1 MENILI
7 IVDYQKDFYDPNGS
21 LYVKG
26 GEKLLPNLL
35 KIIPNFDYVIFT
47 VDWHPANH
55 ISFKGENAWPIHC
68 VQYTE
73 GASLPIELISAAKF
87 YDVYKK
93 AQLTYAEEYGA
104 FNEIALGNEAEII
117 TNLHSGNNYVVC
129 GIAGD
134 YCVKHTIMNLMQFVP
149 LENISVYLDGIVSIN
164 DNNFNEFIKTSKI
177 KKYDY
182 K

>member
-26 GEKLLPNLL
+26 GEKLLPSIL

-47 VDWHPANH
+47 VDWHPVDH
-55 ISFKGENAWPIHC
+55 CSFEGENPWPVHC
-68 VQYTE
+68 IRHTE
-73 GASLPIELISAAKF
+73 GASIPLELIQAAKKF
-87 YDVYKK
+87 DIYKK
-93 AQLTYAEEYGA
+93 GQSSYVEEYGA
-104 FNEIALGNEAEII
+104 FSDYALGEEARIVREL
-117 TNLHSGNNYVVC
+117 NRHFKYVVC

-134 YCVKHTIMNLMQFVP
+134 YCVKHTIMQLAQYIP
-149 LENISVYLDGIVSIN
+149 LKNISVYLEGIVSIN
-164 DNNFNEFIKTSKI
+164 SNNFNEFVKTNKI

-182 K
+182 Q